1 MSIIMK
7 DKNILNDLE
16 YHNVL
21 LKQIIFQAL
30 FELLVSTRKVKCSGI
45 DIVIVYMFVT
55 WEVATKFE
63 VYSRMVRAIECF
75 ITENT
80 SGVAVM

>member
-1 MSIIMK
+1 MK

-55 WEVATKFE
+55 
-63 VYSRMVRAIECF
+63 
-75 ITENT
+75 
-80 SGVAVM
+80 